1 MITSQK
7 DRFRLKVYAPEA
19 ELQGEETMSPTVSIH
34 HDDHMQGSK
43 DAAIVLVEYGD
54 YQCPYSKRAHAAV
67 KDLQHRL
74 GSQLCF
80 VYRHFPLTGKH
91 PYAELAAETAEAAGA
106 QGAFWAMHD
115 ALFALQARFSPEL
128 IPALAERLGLSA
140 DQLCDDMLTRRFEDR
155 VERQAASG
163 THLGV
168 EETPTFFINGERHEG
183 DSDELSLVSA
193 IMRFVA

>member
-1 MITSQK
+1 MN
-7 DRFRLKVYAPEA
+7 
-19 ELQGEETMSPTVSIH
+19 PTVLIH

-43 DAAIVLVEYGD
+43 DAGIVLVEYGD
-54 YQCPYSKRAHAAV
+54 YQCPYSRRAHAAV
-67 KDLQHRL
+67 KDLQERL
-74 GSQLCF
+74 GDQLCF

-106 QGAFWAMHD
+106 QGRFWEMHD
-115 ALFALQARFSPEL
+115 ALFELQPQFGPDL
-128 IPALAERLGLSA
+128 IPELAERLELNE
-140 DQLCDDMLTRRFEDR
+140 DLLREDMRERRFQDR
-155 VERQAASG
+155 VELLAAGG

>member
-1 MITSQK
+1 MN
-7 DRFRLKVYAPEA
+7 
-19 ELQGEETMSPTVSIH
+19 PTVLIH

-43 DAAIVLVEYGD
+43 DAGIVLVEYGD
-54 YQCPYSKRAHAAV
+54 YQCPYSRRAHAAV
-67 KDLQHRL
+67 KDLQERL
-74 GSQLCF
+74 GDQLCF

-106 QGAFWAMHD
+106 QGRFWEMHD
-115 ALFALQARFSPEL
+115 ALFELQSQFGPDL
-128 IPALAERLGLSA
+128 IAELAERLELNE
-140 DQLCDDMLTRRFEDR
+140 DLLREDMRERRFQDR
-155 VERQAASG
+155 VELLAAGG